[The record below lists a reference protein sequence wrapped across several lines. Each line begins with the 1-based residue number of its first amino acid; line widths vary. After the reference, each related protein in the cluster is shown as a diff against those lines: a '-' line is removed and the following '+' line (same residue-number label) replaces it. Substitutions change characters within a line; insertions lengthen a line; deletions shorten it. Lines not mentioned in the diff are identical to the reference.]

1 MSLEALEE
9 RIGHRFRDRDLL
21 QRALTHKS
29 RAFEDHPGGDSRLND
44 NEQMEFLGDSILGFL
59 ISESL
64 LGRCPDFAEGRLSKL
79 KAFLV
84 SATHLHA
91 VASALDLG
99 EHLRLGRGEELS
111 GGRAKRALLANG
123 LEALIAALYLDAGID
138 EARRFVIQHVI
149 ADFHAAENDIDLLV
163 TDFKG
168 ALQERAQ
175 SLGLPA
181 PRYATVS
188 EGGPEH
194 RKTFTVEAR
203 VGHDWSARAE
213 GQSKKGAG
221 QRAARLVLDQLT
233 ESTKVAL

>member
-1 MSLEALEE
+1 M
-9 RIGHRFRDRDLL
+9 
-21 QRALTHKS
+21 
-29 RAFEDHPGGDSRLND
+29 
-44 NEQMEFLGDSILGFL
+44 
-59 ISESL
+59 
-64 LGRCPDFAEGRLSKL
+64 

-91 VASALDLG
+91 VASGLDLG
-99 EHLRLGRGEELS
+99 EYLRLGRGEELS
-111 GGRAKRALLANG
+111 GGRSKRALLANA
-123 LEALIAALYLDAGID
+123 LEALIAALYIDAGID
-138 EARRFVIQHVI
+138 EARRFVVTFVI
-149 ADFHAAENDIDLLV
+149 ANFHTAENDIDLLV

-175 SLGLPA
+175 SLGLAA

-221 QRAARLVLDQLT
+221 QRAARLLLDQL
-233 ESTKVAL
+233 EQGMKMAL